1 MGFPPNFHPTF
12 KGWSCLTAL
21 ATTSSST
28 TTPAAAGATGAGA
41 SMGADTS
48 AASTA
53 TRVGVMRL
61 RGAEAMLGCDGLQTP
76 PFEAA

>member
-1 MGFPPNFHPTF
+1 
-12 KGWSCLTAL
+12 
-21 ATTSSST
+21 
-28 TTPAAAGATGAGA
+28 
-41 SMGADTS
+41 MGADTS

-53 TRVGVMRL
+53 TRVGVMRLRL